1 MSFSLS
7 QTQMPVC
14 HHDVNMLTSSPSKV
28 TAHLRSWN
36 IYFFLFPKS
45 QSSDVYQYY
54 ICLSLFLCT
63 LTDVTLETL
72 WEQTVQGFPSPTLFI
87 CTSILSCILQLKTR
101 SHCPLSS
108 SLFLLELHP
117 LTQNTSNVFG
127 TDSLQGTF
135 MCFTGGMNAKTCSVP
150 QKCIYLNDLLSEK
163 KKIQQ
168 VWKRADRELHLE
180 CSSAYLWS
188 PDSYHKCI
196 YSGIYNT
203 SKIAWHAHFVHVYY
217 LLKNRAGGGVLNG
230 REVVSNHSIL
240 TAYVF
245 LQFTANATIF
255 TQTHSND
262 SHCTMTRLN
271 NIDWLFSFCCVMTL
285 IMGFHKHVFNKM
297 YQNRLHKYI
306 KLSQQGV
313 IQYKMSR

>member
-1 MSFSLS
+1 
-7 QTQMPVC
+7 MPVC

-72 WEQTVQGFPSPTLFI
+72 WEQMGQGFPSPTLFI
-87 CTSILSCILQLKTR
+87 CTSILSCILQLKTG

-117 LTQNTSNVFG
+117 LTQNTSNVFS

-163 KKIQQ
+163 KKTRLKESRQRTTSWMFISIFMVTRLIPQ
-168 VWKRADRELHLE
+168 VHLQWHLQHFLLM
-180 CSSAYLWS
+180 YIT
-188 PDSYHKCI
+188 Y
-196 YSGIYNT
+196 
-203 SKIAWHAHFVHVYY
+203 SKI
-217 LLKNRAGGGVLNG
+217 GGRGP
-230 REVVSNHSIL
+230 
-240 TAYVF
+240 
-245 LQFTANATIF
+245 
-255 TQTHSND
+255 
-262 SHCTMTRLN
+262 
-271 NIDWLFSFCCVMTL
+271 
-285 IMGFHKHVFNKM
+285 
-297 YQNRLHKYI
+297 
-306 KLSQQGV
+306 
-313 IQYKMSR
+313 